1 MFMSRRRS
9 KAAAPGGGD
18 DMAVDTAGCAGG
30 LLPPA
35 ARRVSIALREAAA
48 ALCPDDP
55 GAADALKRRDGVAL
69 AAALSDSAAKLVQS
83 LPPGFLEPLC
93 SRSSLSPGQLEQL
106 AQLNACLCDEYAMRR
121 RMLIHRA
128 DCTLASLLTSSRTAA
143 PATGAEARRLIAPE
157 REAMLEEARVTVD
170 DVFTTTKAD
179 LAALARK
186 TSGAT
191 ERHAVATVK
200 RVLIGAVPDRG
211 GRAEEG
217 RTAGGKHGMPAFVPR
232 KTGGEA
238 HGGGQGRGGGRGG
251 RGRGGGR
258 GGGGDKQEAAA
269 VAPADAAPAK
279 PRVAWK
285 AKAAPAAAGAGAAEP
300 GGGGT

>member
-1 MFMSRRRS
+1 
-9 KAAAPGGGD
+9 
-18 DMAVDTAGCAGG
+18 MAVDGAASVVG

-48 ALCPDDP
+48 ALCPDDL
-55 GAADALKRRDGVAL
+55 GAAEALKRRDGVAL
-69 AAALSDSAAKLVQS
+69 GAALAEAAHKLVQS
-83 LPPGFLEPLC
+83 LPPGFLEPLV
-93 SRSSLSPGQLEQL
+93 SRSSVTPAQMEQL
-106 AQLNACLCDEYAMRR
+106 GQLNACLCEEYSMRR

-143 PATGAEARRLIAPE
+143 PATGAEARRAIAPE
-157 REAMLEEARVTVD
+157 REAMLEEAAVTVD

-186 TSGAT
+186 TSGSS

-217 RTAGGKHGMPAFVPR
+217 RAAGGKHGMPAFVPR
-232 KTGGEA
+232 KP
-238 HGGGQGRGGGRGG
+238 GGGGDGPGGGPGRGGGRGG
-251 RGRGGGR
+251 RGRGGGGR
-258 GGGGDKQEAAA
+258 GGADKQETGA
-269 VAPADAAPAK
+269 ADAAPAK

-285 AKAAPAAAGAGAAEP
+285 TKAAPPAAADVP
-300 GGGGT
+300 GGN